1 MRSDGI
7 RFLAT
12 SLFLNSRTSSC
23 GPRSSTLGCIE
34 GLDELRWGEGCGGGG
49 DDIINV
55 LGGEMVFRIKAGA
68 SLG

>member
-23 GPRSSTLGCIE
+23 GPRSSTLRCIE
-34 GLDELRWGEGCGGGG
+34 GLDELRWGEGWGGG
-49 DDIINV
+49 DIINV